1 MMQNLLKDAAQLQK
15 TYLMLL
21 SNESA
26 AATWMSRVLDSVIM
40 AINEVITQ
48 VIGDTRTTHVC

>member
-40 AINEVITQ
+40 VINEVITQ